1 MHREAVAMANDA
13 TAISMPEGDQV
24 QKLLADG
31 RGQRVSAAAL
41 VRALLQPYTTAGLLV
56 GIDIEDVQLRS
67 EAASTLARVI
77 QELATNAA
85 RHGTLSTPDGRV
97 SVTGRLERDN
107 GTEALGLTWLEQGGP
122 PVRAPDGSE
131 FGAIIS
137 RAVTDEHGGR
147 ADLSWREEG
156 LFYELRLPLA

>member
-1 MHREAVAMANDA
+1 MHREAVVMANDA
-13 TAISMPEGDQV
+13 KTISMPEGDQV

-31 RGQRVSAAAL
+31 QGQKVSAAAL
-41 VRALLQPYTTAGLLV
+41 VRALLQPCTAAGLLV
-56 GIDIEDVQLRS
+56 GVDIEDVQLRS

-77 QELATNAA
+77 HELATNAA
-85 RHGTLSTPDGRV
+85 RHGALSTPDGRI

-107 GTEALGLTWLEQGGP
+107 GTDALGLTWQEQGGP
-122 PVRAPDGSE
+122 PVRVPEGSD
-131 FGAIIS
+131 FGTIMLS
-137 RAVTDEHGGR
+137 RAVTDGGQ